1 MKKLILSA
9 IALVAMASASAQDNP
24 MLQPIPADKDVRVG
38 RLENG
43 MTYYI
48 RHNEKPKSQAHFYI
62 LHDVGAIQEEDNQ
75 QGLAHFLEHMAFNGT
90 KNLPDKMLIEYLEKI
105 GVKFGANLNA
115 GTAWDY
121 TQYTLMDVP
130 TTREGIIDT
139 ALLILHDWS
148 HFIALEPE
156 EIDSE
161 RGVIMEEL
169 RTRDGAGWR
178 STINMV
184 KALAKGTKYENR
196 NLIGYLDGLKG
207 FEHGDLESFY
217 HTWYRPDYQAIFV
230 VGDVDVDAVE
240 SKIKTLMS
248 DIPAPA
254 ADAPKKEVIYV
265 PDNEEP
271 IVSIFTDPEMQYSS
285 ISMYCKRKELA
296 PKEIANTVY
305 AEMINVALSYMDNM
319 GNARF
324 NEMTMKPDAP
334 FLGAG
339 MGNGS
344 VGICP
349 TLEVTVFSAQ
359 AEEGKIAT
367 TMEALC
373 TEMER
378 IQRYGFTQSEF
389 ERAQNELLRSAE
401 RKYANRND
409 RKNGEF
415 MSNYVNSYR
424 FNTAIPDAET
434 EWQLDSMLIKNLTVD
449 VVNDLAKQIITD
461 NNMVVVIN
469 APEKEG
475 LVNPTAEEVTAI
487 IKKAQASEVE
497 PYEDNTV
504 KEPLIGEDVV
514 LKGSKVKKTTVNE
527 TLGTTEWTLKNGTRV
542 IVKPSK
548 LKADEVLFRG
558 YAEGGLS
565 TLSDEDYYT
574 GNFLTSTLSMSG
586 VSKFSVTDLRKQLSG
601 KTASVYM
608 DVNDYDLGVKGSC
621 SPKDIETMLQLVY
634 LNFTSPR
641 FNQDDFNTMMKQYEA
656 YVENLKT
663 NPDYI
668 AAETLQ
674 KTLYNNNPRRQMLSP
689 EILAQVNFDRMPEVF
704 KQLYPNGNAFTY
716 TIIGNVDLETLKPLV
731 EKYIG
736 SLPVSKN
743 KLGYKDDG
751 VRTVKGEVTNDF
763 KTPMQQPKVTV
774 TRVFTGEIPYTI
786 ENKVAMTL
794 LSQALDSRYL
804 VSIREEKGGTYGV
817 QVGGGLGNTPFEKYS
832 LTITFDTNAEMAD
845 ELSDIVMAEFKKI
858 AEEGPLTEDIEKT
871 REFLVKNWSNTLESN
886 GGVLGVINYWYQDGL
901 DYMNNYLNTVKSVT
915 NEDVQKLAQKILA
928 DGNMVYV
935 VMRPEAEA
943 QAEQKAEAPA
953 AE

>member
-1 MKKLILSA
+1 
-9 IALVAMASASAQDNP
+9 
-24 MLQPIPADKDVRVG
+24 
-38 RLENG
+38 
-43 MTYYI
+43 
-48 RHNEKPKSQAHFYI
+48 
-62 LHDVGAIQEEDNQ
+62 
-75 QGLAHFLEHMAFNGT
+75 
-90 KNLPDKMLIEYLEKI
+90 
-105 GVKFGANLNA
+105 
-115 GTAWDY
+115 
-121 TQYTLMDVP
+121 
-130 TTREGIIDT
+130 
-139 ALLILHDWS
+139 
-148 HFIALEPE
+148 
-156 EIDSE
+156 
-161 RGVIMEEL
+161 
-169 RTRDGAGWR
+169 
-178 STINMV
+178 
-184 KALAKGTKYENR
+184 
-196 NLIGYLDGLKG
+196 
-207 FEHGDLESFY
+207 
-217 HTWYRPDYQAIFV
+217 
-230 VGDVDVDAVE
+230 
-240 SKIKTLMS
+240 
-248 DIPAPA
+248 
-254 ADAPKKEVIYV
+254 
-265 PDNEEP
+265 
-271 IVSIFTDPEMQYSS
+271 
-285 ISMYCKRKELA
+285 
-296 PKEIANTVY
+296 
-305 AEMINVALSYMDNM
+305 
-319 GNARF
+319 
-324 NEMTMKPDAP
+324 
-334 FLGAG
+334 
-339 MGNGS
+339 
-344 VGICP
+344 
-349 TLEVTVFSAQ
+349 
-359 AEEGKIAT
+359 
-367 TMEALC
+367 
-373 TEMER
+373 
-378 IQRYGFTQSEF
+378 
-389 ERAQNELLRSAE
+389 
-401 RKYANRND
+401 
-409 RKNGEF
+409 
-415 MSNYVNSYR
+415 
-424 FNTAIPDAET
+424 
-434 EWQLDSMLIKNLTVD
+434 
-449 VVNDLAKQIITD
+449 
-461 NNMVVVIN
+461 
-469 APEKEG
+469 
-475 LVNPTAEEVTAI
+475 
-487 IKKAQASEVE
+487 
-497 PYEDNTV
+497 
-504 KEPLIGEDVV
+504 
-514 LKGSKVKKTTVNE
+514 
-527 TLGTTEWTLKNGTRV
+527 
-542 IVKPSK
+542 
-548 LKADEVLFRG
+548 
-558 YAEGGLS
+558 
-565 TLSDEDYYT
+565 
-574 GNFLTSTLSMSG
+574 MSG